1 MCAAAVREREGR
13 SIFPP
18 TSQNSYS
25 PLLENRAGKDIPASA
40 AKANMPD
47 IIAKSSVCMAP
58 FPSGQA
64 SSDVRMHPFASQHQ
78 MTPADRGIPAY
89 TSQQHTLSA
98 DMRGYALGA
107 QQIMSSSGIQSHAF
121 AAAHQPV
128 CSIALPGQVMTDEQ
142 LETLRRQI
150 SVYATICQQLVEMHK
165 AIMAQQGS
173 ASGLWLGPSI
183 PFDSSLHSMGHKLTS
198 RQRWTPSQ
206 TQLHILER
214 LFEQESGTPNKQR
227 IKEITLELSQH
238 GQISETNVYNWFQNR
253 RARTKRKQ
261 QLGGANNGDSEL
273 DTDVDIPE
281 EKKGKIE
288 ADSTS
293 YTFDAFQA
301 TGRAVS
307 GADNMDHHQGTSD
320 FSQRHLQLDNDSMI
334 SLNRDALNGHHDDSH
349 LVDSKVWDLSFSLP
363 ESKPDFATFSGSQDF
378 QRLQMLIT
386 GAESNS

>member
-1 MCAAAVREREGR
+1 ME
-13 SIFPP
+13 
-18 TSQNSYS
+18 
-25 PLLENRAGKDIPASA
+25 LENRAGEDMSASA
-40 AKANMPD
+40 AMANMPD
-47 IIAKSSVCMAP
+47 VIAKSSICMAS

-64 SSDVRMHPFASQHQ
+64 SSDVHMHALVSHPQT
-78 MTPADRGIPAY
+78 MPVDRGIHAY

-98 DMRGYALGA
+98 DMRIHALA
-107 QQIMSSSGIQSHAF
+107 TQQAISTADIHSHAF
-121 AAAHQPV
+121 AALHHPV
-128 CSIALPGQVMTDEQ
+128 CPVVPPGQVMTDEQ

-173 ASGLWLGPSI
+173 ATGFWPGQSI

-227 IKEITLELSQH
+227 IKEITVELSQH

-273 DTDVDIPE
+273 DTDVDLPE
-281 EKKGKIE
+281 EKRGKIE
-288 ADSTS
+288 GDYANRD
-293 YTFDAFQA
+293 FGAAQGA
-301 TGRAVS
+301 GRPFS
-307 GADNMDHHQGTSD
+307 GADNLELQQGPSD
-320 FSQRHLQLDNDSMI
+320 LSQSHVQLDQPAI
-334 SLNRDALNGHHDDSH
+334 LFNRGGDHDDSH
-349 LVDSKVWDLSFSLP
+349 LVDSKVWALSFALP
-363 ESKPDFATFSGSQDF
+363 ESKPDFATFSASQDF
-378 QRLQMLIT
+378 QGRQMIMT
-386 GAESNS
+386 GAESCS